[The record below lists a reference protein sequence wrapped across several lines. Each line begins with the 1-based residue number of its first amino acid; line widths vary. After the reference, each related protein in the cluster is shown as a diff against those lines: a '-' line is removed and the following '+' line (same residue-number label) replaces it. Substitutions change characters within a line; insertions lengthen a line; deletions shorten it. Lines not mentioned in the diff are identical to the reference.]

1 MRGRFKRQL
10 HIKLC
15 AIRTRAEVDFSV
27 MPFDDD
33 SVADYQA
40 ESRAGAALG
49 CEEGQRKD
57 VGLGLWRNS
66 TAIVRDFNKKKLA
79 VAARADIDAT
89 RPADGVNCIIDEV
102 RPVESCE
109 PTSVV
114 CHLISLCARTTALVK
129 FVQCDFRSELNLNSG
144 RSLQMPDRSADTG
157 NLQQGLKP
165 HFNK

>member
-1 MRGRFKRQL
+1 MR
-10 HIKLC
+10 
-15 AIRTRAEVDFSV
+15 
-27 MPFDDD
+27 P
-33 SVADYQA
+33 
-40 ESRAGAALG
+40 
-49 CEEGQRKD
+49 
-57 VGLGLWRNS
+57 GLWSDS
-66 TAIVRDFNKKKLA
+66 TAIVRDLNEKKLA
-79 VAARADIDAT
+79 VAARADVDAT
-89 RPADGVNCIIDEV
+89 RPANGVNCISDEV

>member
-1 MRGRFKRQL
+1 MRRRFKRQP

-15 AIRTRAEVDFSV
+15 VIRTRAEVDFSV
-27 MPFDDD
+27 MMFDDD
-33 SVADYQA
+33 SVADDKA
-40 ESRAGAALG
+40 KSRACAALG
-49 CEEGQRKD
+49 CEEGHRKD
-57 VGLGLWRNS
+57 VLPDLWRDS
-66 TAIVRDFNKKKLA
+66 TAIVRDLNEKKLA
-79 VAARADIDAT
+79 VAACADIDAT
-89 RPADGVNCIIDEV
+89 RPANGVDCIVDEV